1 MIVSFLSRKLLL
13 AALVFV
19 VLGLIFIIYPDP
31 QFRLIFSRAS
41 VPGLSTTRFTFGN
54 GTGFPRN
61 FTGAGGFNFTRGA
74 SARTA
79 ALGFSAASIIES
91 IIGVGLI
98 SVGVVLMA
106 VEMFLTPT
114 KIR

>member
-1 MIVSFLSRKLLL
+1 MLRKLLL
-13 AALVFV
+13 FALVFV
-19 VLGLIFIIYPDP
+19 VAGLVLVIYPDP
-31 QFRLIFSRAS
+31 QFRSIFSSAS
-41 VPGLSTTRFTFGN
+41 APGLSTTRFTFGN

-74 SARTA
+74 GARTA
-79 ALGFSAASIIES
+79 VLGFSTASIIES

-106 VEMFLTPT
+106 VEMFLSPS